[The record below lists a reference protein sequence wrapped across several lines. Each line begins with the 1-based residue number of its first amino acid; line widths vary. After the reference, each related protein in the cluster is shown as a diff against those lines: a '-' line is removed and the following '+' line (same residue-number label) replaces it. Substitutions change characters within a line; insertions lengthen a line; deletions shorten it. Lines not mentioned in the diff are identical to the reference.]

1 METETETPPT
11 DPALFDRA
19 EAALA
24 ADGPLP
30 AVDALIADLMKAEN
44 FQAVFYAKLM
54 RKRVELGVSPFPTG
68 PSDELPEAAHEPYE
82 NAIREA
88 GRYVGGLY
96 LDRRDYAKA
105 WGFYRMLGEQ
115 ERMYAALDGYE
126 PAPDDD
132 TYGIVEI
139 AWQHGVHPRKGFD
152 ILLGRS
158 GVCSAITMVGSA
170 DLSKNPELR
179 EYCIKKL
186 VRALHGQLID
196 RLRGELESRNVAV
209 PVGST
214 LPLLID
220 AGGPGMFGEDA
231 YHIDVSHL
239 SSVVQ
244 LAAHLPPCE
253 ELDLACELC
262 AYGVKLSPN
271 LRGDMPAP
279 FDGGYADYA
288 EYLDIL
294 AGRNA
299 DANLA
304 HFRAKLD
311 AAAAEGDTF
320 PAEVLVN
327 LLLRIDRLPEALEV
341 AKQYLSDPE
350 LRELSCPTVSELARR
365 AGDFA
370 TMTEVARAGT
380 DPVNYLAGL
389 IAARPTGS

>member
-1 METETETPPT
+1 MDTETEAPPT

-24 ADGPLP
+24 ADGPLK
-30 AVDALIADLMKAEN
+30 AVDALIADLMAAEN

-68 PSDELPEAAHEPYE
+68 PSDELPEASHEAYE

-88 GRYVGGLY
+88 GRCVGNLY
-96 LDRRDYAKA
+96 LERRDFAKA

-115 ERMYAALDGYE
+115 ERMFAALDKYE

-139 AWQHGVHPRKGFD
+139 AWQHGVHPQKGFD

-170 DLSKNPELR
+170 DLSKNPDLR
-179 EYCIKKL
+179 EYCVKKL
-186 VRALHGQLID
+186 VRALHEQLKD
-196 RLRGELESRNVAV
+196 RIRGDLDGRNIAV
-209 PVGST
+209 PADAT
-214 LPLLID
+214 IPQMIA
-220 AGGPGMFGEDA
+220 AGGPELFGEDA

-244 LAAHLPPCE
+244 LAAHLSKCA
-253 ELDLACELC
+253 ELDLAGELC
-262 AYGVKLSPN
+262 TYGVNLSPN

-279 FDGGYADYA
+279 FDGGYTDYA
-288 EYLDIL
+288 KYLDIL
-294 AGRNA
+294 AGRNV

-311 AAAAEGDTF
+311 EAAGMGDTF

-327 LLLRIDRLPEALEV
+327 LLLRIDRLPEALAV
-341 AKQYLSDPE
+341 AKQYLTDPDI
-350 LRELSCPTVSELARR
+350 RDLSCPTVSELARR
-365 AGDFA
+365 SGDFA
-370 TMTEVARAGT
+370 TFAEASRSAA
-380 DPVNYLAGL
+380 DPVNFLAGL
-389 IAARPTGS
+389 IAARKK